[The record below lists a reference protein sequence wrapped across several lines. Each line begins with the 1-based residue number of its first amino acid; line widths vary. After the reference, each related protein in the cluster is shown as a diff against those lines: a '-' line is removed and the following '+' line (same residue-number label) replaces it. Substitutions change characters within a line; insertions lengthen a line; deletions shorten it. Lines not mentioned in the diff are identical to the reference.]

1 MIIKTKKVQ
10 LEKKKYIKLALINF
24 MLQRKHLY
32 YSLIPIAICAISIFI
47 FSWWWI
53 VVGLLIAILYVAFWA
68 IQFTGVTVMEQN
80 KPLFEKLMYEIDSRQ
95 ILMKINEK
103 QGMPIKWEM
112 VKKVVEYKEHYLL
125 FVDKAQFVYLPI
137 KSFNSENDLNFLRHI
152 LKNKKLI

>member
-137 KSFNSENDLNFLRHI
+137 KSFNS
-152 LKNKKLI
+152 

>member
-1 MIIKTKKVQ
+1 
-10 LEKKKYIKLALINF
+10 
-24 MLQRKHLY
+24 
-32 YSLIPIAICAISIFI
+32 
-47 FSWWWI
+47 
-53 VVGLLIAILYVAFWA
+53 
-68 IQFTGVTVMEQN
+68 MEQN

-112 VKKVVEYKEHYLL
+112 VKKVVEYKEYYLL